1 MLTLI
6 SPAKTLDFDSPWPEG
21 CYARSTRP
29 AFAARSAELMAVL
42 RTRTADD
49 LSALMAISPTL
60 ATLNAERNQAWS
72 TRFTATNSRPA
83 LLAFAGDVYEGLQA
97 ASLTPVDWAWAQDH
111 LRMLSG
117 LYGLLRP
124 LDRLQPYRLEMGTR
138 LANPAGPDLYHYWG
152 DDLARAINR
161 LAPGVVLNLASQ
173 EYARAA
179 LRPALKARVVSCHF
193 EEWHGGQWK
202 LISFH
207 AKRAR
212 GLMARHA
219 IRQQATSPEAL
230 LDFAAEGYRYD
241 VRTSTPERLV
251 FRRKNLP

>member
-1 MLTLI
+1 MLVLI
-6 SPAKTLDFDSPWPEG
+6 SPAKTLDFDSPWPPG
-21 CYARSTRP
+21 LYAQSSRP
-29 AFAARSAELMAVL
+29 AFAPRAAELMQQL
-42 RTRTADD
+42 RQHSEGD
-49 LSALMAISPTL
+49 LQALMHISEPL
-60 ATLNAERNQAWS
+60 AAQNAARNQAWS
-72 TRFTATNSRPA
+72 TRFSEANSRAA

-97 ASLTPVDWAWAQDH
+97 ASLTPADLAWAQDH

-124 LDRLQPYRLEMGTR
+124 LDRLQAYRLEMGTR

-152 DDLARAINR
+152 DDLARAVNR
-161 LAPGVVLNLASQ
+161 LETGVVLNLASQ

-179 LRPALKARVVSCHF
+179 LRPALKAKVVGCVF

-219 IRQQATSPEAL
+219 IRQRATSPEAL

-241 VRTSTPERLV
+241 VRTSTHEQLV
-251 FRRKNLP
+251 FRRKGRP